1 MTIPSNALL
10 FRGQG
15 VLVARVD
22 AGSTVHLQPVKLGRN
37 FGEAV
42 EVVEGLT
49 GNETLVL
56 NPSDSL
62 AESDKVAVAVDTRQP
77 ATPAAKATP

>member
-1 MTIPSNALL
+1 
-10 FRGQG
+10 
-15 VLVARVD
+15 
-22 AGSTVHLQPVKLGRN
+22 VHLQPVKLGRN

-42 EVVEGLT
+42 EVLEGLT

-62 AESDKVAVAVDTRQP
+62 AEGDKVQVAPSRRQP
-77 ATPAAKATP
+77 AQRRRRPP